1 MDTLQQKLF
10 SKFLLVWFG
19 QLISNIG
26 SGLTAFTLG
35 ILVLQQTQSPTSY
48 AMVIFCS
55 FMPSLL
61 LKPVGGVLAD
71 RFDRRLMMILGDA
84 GSAFGLIF
92 ILTFVLMGS
101 LEVWHIYVGASISSI
116 FGALHNPAYKASVTD
131 FVSEEKYTQASG
143 LMQLASTSQFLVS
156 PVLAGILITIMD
168 IKYILVIDILSFII
182 AALLVVW
189 VRSNRVVAEQA
200 EHQNHHV
207 EEQVKLSFWR
217 ELKEGMRTINANKG
231 IVVLITLTSVL
242 CFYIGFLQTL
252 LAPMMLNFTDPKTYG
267 ISLSVCASGLLVSS
281 LLISIFGGI
290 KKHVATMTVCL
301 VFVGL
306 FYSFIG
312 VSTNVYVIVVSG
324 FLFFFALAFVQTSLE
339 VLIRQ
344 NIDNTV
350 QGRVWSLISV
360 ATQLGYPIAYVLSG
374 VLAEHVFNPLLVE
387 GGLLATS
394 VGSIIGI
401 GPGRGIGFMFIVFG
415 ILIAFLSFVTG
426 RTKVI
431 KELESNA
438 VDEK

>member
-1 MDTLQQKLF
+1 
-10 SKFLLVWFG
+10 
-19 QLISNIG
+19 
-26 SGLTAFTLG
+26 
-35 ILVLQQTQSPTSY
+35 
-48 AMVIFCS
+48 
-55 FMPSLL
+55 
-61 LKPVGGVLAD
+61 
-71 RFDRRLMMILGDA
+71 
-84 GSAFGLIF
+84 
-92 ILTFVLMGS
+92 
-101 LEVWHIYVGASISSI
+101 
-116 FGALHNPAYKASVTD
+116 
-131 FVSEEKYTQASG
+131 
-143 LMQLASTSQFLVS
+143 
-156 PVLAGILITIMD
+156 MD
-168 IKYILVIDILSFII
+168 IKYILVIDILSFFI

-200 EHQNHHV
+200 KLQNHHV
-207 EEQVKLSFWR
+207 EEQVKLSFWH

-306 FYSFIG
+306 FYSLIG